1 MFCTNCGSKFEDG
14 NAFCPNCGTKVEV
27 FAQPVAA
34 PAPVAAP
41 IEAAPAP
48 VATPVEAPAPVAAP
62 VEAVAP
68 VAAPVEAPA
77 PAPVEAIPVAPAP
90 APAPVA
96 PAPAP
101 VPVAPA
107 PVAAPV
113 APSQPVY
120 VAPAATTKTA
130 DGKPILILGIVAVAC
145 CVFYFFSLASIIC
158 GAIGLSKAKKF
169 LEEQGQLYGVAKVGK
184 YLSLGGLIGGCVI
197 TAIEV
202 FYVLMMVITLVAE
215 AAR

>member
-27 FAQPVAA
+27 FAQPVEA
-34 PAPVAAP
+34 PAPVAA
-41 IEAAPAP
+41 
-48 VATPVEAPAPVAAP
+48 PVEAPAPVAAP
-62 VEAVAP
+62 VEAAPAP
-68 VAAPVEAPA
+68 VAAPVEAPAPVAAPVAAPAPA

-96 PAPAP
+96 PAP
-101 VPVAPA
+101 
-107 PVAAPV
+107 VAAPV
-113 APSQPVY
+113 APAQPVY
-120 VAPAATTKTA
+120 VAPAAAAKTA

-197 TAIEV
+197 TGIEI
-202 FYVLMMVITLVAE
+202 FYVLIMIIGIIAE
-215 AAR
+215 SR

>member
-113 APSQPVY
+113 APAQPVY
-120 VAPAATTKTA
+120 VAPAVAAKTA

-202 FYVLMMVITLVAE
+202 FYVLMMVITLIAE